1 MKKIFPPLLATICL
15 NIHFVGFAQV
25 HQASQERQDI
35 IPNCLIGN
43 QVYMVQNLAVKVFR
57 NGDSIMFVSSDKEW
71 FEVQRD
77 HIPAWRYYNDDSTT
91 IEKFGLMYNWFAV
104 NDKRGLAPVGWHV
117 PTKQEFEM
125 LIAEIGANANALKSK
140 SGWEK
145 DDNGNN
151 SSNFN
156 AFPCGWV
163 KSTGKPAGQEWC
175 AMFWTQT
182 IEKEYYPTC
191 LQIFTKEDK
200 LFIVK
205 ELSGSGLSVRCI
217 QNQ

>member
-1 MKKIFPPLLATICL
+1 MKKISLHLLAILGL
-15 NIHFVGFAQV
+15 NIHFVGFAQL
-25 HQASQERQDI
+25 QQTSKETQEI
-35 IPNCLIGN
+35 IPSYLIGN
-43 QVYMVQNLAVKVFR
+43 QVYMAQNLAVKVFR
-57 NGDSIMFVSSDKEW
+57 NGDSILFVGSDKEW
-71 FEVQRD
+71 FEAQRD

-91 IEKFGLMYNWFAV
+91 IEKLGLMYNWFAV
-104 NDKRGLAPVGWHV
+104 NDKRGLAPTGWHV